1 MIPSS
6 AATPSEPASND
17 KRLTNVSTDEVVPIL
32 SVRQPLVVAASR
44 KHPLL
49 NRVTALV
56 LISSVILE
64 TRG

>member
-6 AATPSEPASND
+6 AATPSESASND
-17 KRLTNVSTDEVVPIL
+17 KRLTNVSMDEVVPIL
-32 SVRQPLVVAASR
+32 SVCQPLVVAASR